1 MAALGKIRSKGLVL
15 ICIIGLGLF
24 AFIAEELVR
33 SCESS
38 RNDQR
43 QQIGEVLGE
52 KINMMD
58 FSKLV
63 DEVTEAMKLQ
73 GQDNLNEAQLSQ
85 LRDGVWQTMV
95 QYKVVANECEALGLT
110 VTDEEVQNI
119 LKQGTNQMLISTP
132 FVNRQTGRFDV
143 NTLQQFLA
151 QYKQAKTAN
160 PQAAQQM
167 ETVYKYWTYI
177 EKTLRQQT
185 LIQKYQSLLA
195 HCLLSNPV
203 EAKMA
208 FKDATEESKV
218 EVAAFPYSDIQDDK
232 VQVAESDLKAKY
244 GELKERFSQ
253 YVESRDIKFIDIQVK
268 ASAADRAALK
278 KDFANY
284 QKELAEAENP
294 GDVVRKSTSS
304 VPYLGIPLT
313 KEAYPSDIAAR
324 LDSMAVGQVSA
335 PVENTFDNT
344 LNIIRLIAKQQLPD
358 SVQYRMI
365 QVGGN
370 TVEEAHKRADSIYTA
385 LMDKDT
391 RNYIESLNTMAP
403 NEIKNIEL
411 AQGNLI
417 LQVTDRRA
425 MVTKYQAAV
434 IKRVI
439 DFSKDTYRTAY
450 NKFSSF
456 VSANST
462 IADIDK
468 NAAKSGYKFL
478 EMKDVTSTQHGI
490 ANIRATRDAL
500 KWLFEEAKE
509 GEVSPMYECGDNDH
523 LLLVACTKVHPVG
536 YRDLSDAQVKEIVKA
551 EVLRDKK
558 AEQIEAKLAGV
569 NSIAAAKAKGA
580 KVQTIEQVTFAA
592 PVFVQT
598 TGASEP
604 VLSGAVAATA
614 KGKFVSAPVK
624 GNAGVYLFQVADKK
638 QNASKFDVKEQEA
651 RLRQKAM
658 QYASNFMSELVIKA
672 NIVDNRYLF
681 F

>member
-1 MAALGKIRSKGLVL
+1 
-15 ICIIGLGLF
+15 
-24 AFIAEELVR
+24 
-33 SCESS
+33 
-38 RNDQR
+38 
-43 QQIGEVLGE
+43 
-52 KINMMD
+52 MMD

-313 KEAYPSDIAAR
+313 KEAYPSDIAVR
-324 LDSMAVGQVSA
+324 LDSMAVG
-335 PVENTFDNT
+335 
-344 LNIIRLIAKQQLPD
+344 
-358 SVQYRMI
+358 
-365 QVGGN
+365 
-370 TVEEAHKRADSIYTA
+370 
-385 LMDKDT
+385 
-391 RNYIESLNTMAP
+391 
-403 NEIKNIEL
+403 
-411 AQGNLI
+411 
-417 LQVTDRRA
+417 
-425 MVTKYQAAV
+425 
-434 IKRVI
+434 
-439 DFSKDTYRTAY
+439 
-450 NKFSSF
+450 
-456 VSANST
+456 
-462 IADIDK
+462 
-468 NAAKSGYKFL
+468 
-478 EMKDVTSTQHGI
+478 
-490 ANIRATRDAL
+490 
-500 KWLFEEAKE
+500 
-509 GEVSPMYECGDNDH
+509 
-523 LLLVACTKVHPVG
+523 
-536 YRDLSDAQVKEIVKA
+536 
-551 EVLRDKK
+551 
-558 AEQIEAKLAGV
+558 
-569 NSIAAAKAKGA
+569 
-580 KVQTIEQVTFAA
+580 
-592 PVFVQT
+592 
-598 TGASEP
+598 
-604 VLSGAVAATA
+604 
-614 KGKFVSAPVK
+614 
-624 GNAGVYLFQVADKK
+624 
-638 QNASKFDVKEQEA
+638 
-651 RLRQKAM
+651 
-658 QYASNFMSELVIKA
+658 
-672 NIVDNRYLF
+672 
-681 F
+681 